1 MGLLDS
7 ITKAQDKLNDLQ
19 NRANNAFNVQ
29 VAENPSEVFKASKPK
44 PKVENPKSKDETPKQ
59 SRAAKQ
65 KNHKIQPGAAAQILA
80 QRDSMIKNGFDEYE
94 FIANSGCCEVCGK
107 LNGQHFPISKLNIG
121 VNAPPMHEG
130 CRCSIAAYSD
140 RSEYEKWLNSL

>member
-1 MGLLDS
+1 MGLLDFIS
-7 ITKAQDKLNDLQ
+7 KSQDKLNALQ
-19 NRANNAFNVQ
+19 KGIEAYQ
-29 VAENPSEVFKASKPK
+29 KQIEENPAEIFQKKRKAEPK
-44 PKVENPKSKDETPKQ
+44 ERQQKKKK
-59 SRAAKQ
+59 AA
-65 KNHKIQPGAAAQILA
+65 PVAASAESQILEL
-80 QRDSMIKNGFDEYE
+80 RNSMIKNGFNQYE

-107 LNGQHFPISKLNIG
+107 LNGKHFSISKFEIG